1 MAIPLFDAHCD
12 TLSRLLAEPEQH
24 LLGNGGQWDLS
35 RTGGLAPQAQIFAA
49 FADSRP
55 AGGRGAGGPA
65 DRAVSPGVPP
75 VFRSDCPLHQR
86 RQAAEAVRNGRVA
99 AFLSVEGGELLN
111 CSEAGLR
118 QAHRQGVR
126 AVNLTWNRANALSG
140 SHCEEPERGLSS
152 QGKRFVREMHR
163 LGMLVDVSHLS
174 ETGFWNVLELE
185 KKPVIASHSNS
196 QAVFFHTRNL
206 TDNQFTAIIEYRG
219 VVGLNAYAGF
229 LSGGGASAADLLRH
243 LEHFLAL
250 GGAKTVALGGDW
262 DGCDA
267 LPEGYTGV
275 WNWADFY
282 NTLLQHNYPE
292 SLVRDLFYDN
302 LMRTVNAVC
311 IT

>member
-49 FADSRP
+49 FADSALP
-55 AGGRGAGGPA
+55 GAMDQA
-65 DRAVSPGVPP
+65 ARQIALFHRECRLFSDRIALCTNG
-75 VFRSDCPLHQR
+75 

-140 SHCEEPERGLSS
+140 SHCEEPERGLSA

-174 ETGFWNVLELE
+174 EMGFWNVLELE

-229 LSGGGASAADLLRH
+229 LSGGGASAADLLKH

-250 GGAKTVALGGDW
+250 GGAETVALGGDW